1 MTDISVIHKLDIKS
15 APLPA
20 VYEKAT
26 MAISECVNLDECKEW
41 SNKAQAL
48 ASYARQA
55 ADDKLEQMCKR
66 IRARAIRRCGV
77 LLKMFDGRGR
87 PEINSVD
94 AHTNL
99 SKVEAGKAAGLSKNQ
114 QVTANRLAN
123 IPEDDFDAQ
132 VEQAKVPTVTELSEQ
147 GKLQAAA
154 NREHLSKPKPEGF
167 AEAIHFKGALNEL
180 WEFVDCDPQLIL
192 NGMDDDNKTKCVSM
206 METVKTWFDDF
217 ISESKD

>member
-1 MTDISVIHKLDIKS
+1 MSDISVIHKLDIKS
-15 APLPA
+15 APLPV
-20 VYEKAT
+20 VYEKA
-26 MAISECVNLDECKEW
+26 MAAISECVDLDECKEW

-77 LLKMFDGRGR
+77 LLKMFDGKGNNQHKEGTHPKRTK
-87 PEINSVD
+87 SD
-94 AHTNL
+94 
-99 SKVEAGKAAGLSKNQ
+99 AGKEAGLSDWQIKQ
-114 QVTANRLAN
+114 ANNLAN
-123 IPEDDFDAQ
+123 IPEDDFDKL
-132 VEQAKVPTVTELSEQ
+132 VEQGNVPTIPELSDQ
-147 GKLQAAA
+147 AKKQAAV

-167 AEAIHFKGALNEL
+167 AEAIHFRGALAEVL
-180 WEFVDCDPQLIL
+180 QYTKDYSHEFLL